1 MTDQRRDDGVERV
14 ASEPARGP
22 APKRASFTPQ
32 QRLLVL
38 DAWQRSQLSAR
49 EFSSLVGVSGHT
61 LYAWKKLFERD
72 GPAGLSDQPR
82 KRQAGSSRLSAATQR
97 AILMMKQSH
106 PDWGVDR
113 IHAMLLRGDGYAAS
127 PGAIQRVLLAGGYE
141 LETTGTRQ
149 HAEPR
154 PRRFER
160 ARPNQLWQ
168 SDLFTFT
175 LKREGRR
182 LYLVAFLDD
191 FSRFIVGHAIQAS
204 SAGALVR
211 EALESGIA
219 NFGPPEEV
227 LTDNGPQYH
236 SWRGKS
242 ALTKLLERRGIRHI
256 VARPRHPQTLG
267 KTERFWGTLWRE
279 SLEQAV
285 FRTIEEARGV
295 VLRAL
300 EDANEKL
307 STLNG
312 DVTEALSGLIDAVG
326 AFNSFRERVE
336 GDQQAYFDDRSESW
350 RECDEG
356 CAYLEWMVKWEE
368 EVYEPCVGLP
378 DEYEL
383 DVAEDECTIDEA
395 KYPFKVKGS

>member
-14 ASEPARGP
+14 ASEQARGP

-61 LYAWKKLFERD
+61 LYAWKKLFEKD

-113 IHAMLLRGDGYAAS
+113 IHAMLLRGEGYAAS

-285 FRTIEEARGV
+285 FRTIEEARDRIGHFIDYYNFKRTHQGIDNMV
-295 VLRAL
+295 PADRFFSAESEVRKTL
-300 EDANEKL
+300 EA
-307 STLNG
+307 
-312 DVTEALSGLIDAVG
+312 
-326 AFNSFRERVE
+326 RVE
-336 GDQQAYFDDRSESW
+336 QNAIELARHGEPRKAFYLTGRVGEQSISLHGEGSKVVMTDQEGR
-350 RECDEG
+350 REEVDLSASG
-356 CAYLEWMVKWEE
+356 RREE
-368 EVYEPCVGLP
+368 ESP
-378 DEYEL
+378 
-383 DVAEDECTIDEA
+383 
-395 KYPFKVKGS
+395 